1 MLNKIISK
9 KLTTAEC
16 SNLKIDRILIFV
28 DSISEIEAFRALHFY
43 YFEFAMCNLE
53 QGTVSSIF
61 FLKDVNFEL
70 VCLEDR
76 QFAFRHVGQNNLDF
90 SSLVQQRRQNR
101 AVPFAFILSYSA
113 PEKPQSKRRCYHTNK
128 HEIDHTQAAT
138 QINFSL
144 KNLYNLQEPACY
156 IVPESLTSES
166 LLDSSSVIKQK
177 LLAHQSKTSR
187 LTDIQITLN
196 SSDSLSQAMSLISSL
211 EFVKMKQGELPK
223 LELISS
229 NSNKKQFSL
238 TAFSSIPIIF
248 HY

>member
-9 KLTTAEC
+9 KLATAKY
-16 SNLKIDRILIFV
+16 SNIRIDRILIFV

-53 QGTVSSIF
+53 QGTISSIF
-61 FLKDVNFEL
+61 FFQDVNFEL
-70 VCLEDR
+70 VWLQNR
-76 QFAFRHVGQNNLDF
+76 QLAFKYAEQNNLNF
-90 SSLVQQRRQNR
+90 SSLVQQRRQNQV
-101 AVPFAFILSYSA
+101 VPFAFILSYSSLK
-113 PEKPQSKRRCYHTNK
+113 KPQSKRRCYHTNK

-144 KNLYNLQEPACY
+144 KNLQNLQEPACY

-166 LLDSSSVIKQK
+166 LLDRSSIIKQK
-177 LLAHQSKTSR
+177 LLAHQSKTSK

-211 EFVKMKQGELPK
+211 EFVKVKQGELPK
-223 LELISS
+223 LELIFS